1 MAIAKINPLY
11 FTGLDNEKT
20 FTPST
25 NIKINSV
32 ENKYLLPLNFKE
44 GDIIESGTELKFN
57 LINAYES
64 SVAFPEAIIDY
75 TEL

>member
-1 MAIAKINPLY
+1 MAKKQIL
-11 FTGLDNEKT
+11 FSE
-20 FTPST
+20 
-25 NIKINSV
+25 SV
-32 ENKYLLPLNFKE
+32 IM
-44 GDIIESGTELKFN
+44 DSIEDEELKFN

>member
-1 MAIAKINPLY
+1 MAIAKIFPTYYSALN
-11 FTGLDNEKT
+11 TEKT

-44 GDIIESGTELKFN
+44 CDIIESGTELKFN
-57 LINAYES
+57 IGTYES

>member
-1 MAIAKINPLY
+1 MAIAKIYPANYVGLY
-11 FTGLDNEKT
+11 TEKT
-20 FTPST
+20 FTPSE

-57 LINAYES
+57 IGTYES

>member
-1 MAIAKINPLY
+1 MAIAKIQPPS
-11 FTGLDNEKT
+11 FVMDKKT
-20 FTPST
+20 FTPDK

-32 ENKYLLPLNFKE
+32 QNLYLLPLNFKE
-44 GDIIESGTELKFN
+44 GDTIEAGTELKFN
-57 LINAYES
+57 IGTYES

>member
-1 MAIAKINPLY
+1 MAIAKIYPIYYSALN
-11 FTGLDNEKT
+11 TEKT

-57 LINAYES
+57 IDAYES
-64 SVAFPEAIIDY
+64 SAAFPEATIDY

>member
-1 MAIAKINPLY
+1 MAIAKIFPTYYSALN
-11 FTGLDNEKT
+11 TEKT

-57 LINAYES
+57 IVTYES
-64 SVAFPEAIIDY
+64 SVEFPEAIIDY

>member
-1 MAIAKINPLY
+1 MAIAKIYPTYYSALN
-11 FTGLDNEKT
+11 TEKT

-57 LINAYES
+57 IDAYES
-64 SVAFPEAIIDY
+64 SAAFPEATIDY

>member
-1 MAIAKINPLY
+1 MAIAKIFPTYYSALK
-11 FTGLDNEKT
+11 TEKT

-57 LINAYES
+57 IGTYES

>member
-1 MAIAKINPLY
+1 MAIAKINPIY

-32 ENKYLLPLNFKE
+32 ENLYLLPLNFKE

-57 LINAYES
+57 IDAYES
-64 SVAFPEAIIDY
+64 SAAFPEATIDY

>member
-1 MAIAKINPLY
+1 MAIAKIFPTYYSALN
-11 FTGLDNEKT
+11 TEKT

-57 LINAYES
+57 IGAYES

>member
-1 MAIAKINPLY
+1 MAIAKIFPTYYSALN
-11 FTGLDNEKT
+11 TEKT

-57 LINAYES
+57 IGTYES
-64 SVAFPEAIIDY
+64 SVAFPEATIDY

>member
-1 MAIAKINPLY
+1 MAIAKIYPIY
-11 FTGLDNEKT
+11 YSGLNTEKT

-32 ENKYLLPLNFKE
+32 ENKYLLPLNFKK

-57 LINAYES
+57 ISAYES

>member
-32 ENKYLLPLNFKE
+32 ENLYLLPLNFKE
-44 GDIIESGTELKFN
+44 GDIIEAGTELKFN
-57 LINAYES
+57 IGWDDFKTQP
-64 SVAFPEAIIDY
+64 VAIIDY

>member
-1 MAIAKINPLY
+1 MAIAKIFPTYYSALN
-11 FTGLDNEKT
+11 TEKT

-44 GDIIESGTELKFN
+44 GDIIEAGTELKFN